1 MGLYQLIF
9 SIFSLAVTACTS
21 GVSLA
26 VTRLVAEGNGVRP
39 SVGRC
44 MVLALLISGLAGLV
58 LWCGS
63 GWIAAILLGSPE
75 AARPIRLLVPGLSCM
90 AVCACVKG
98 YFLAVRNTALPA
110 AGELLEQVFTIG
122 AGMLLMSRM
131 TPLDALML
139 GSTLGE
145 ASSCLLLGLCF
156 LLSLIHI

>member
-75 AARPIRLLVPGLSCM
+75 AARPIRLLVPGLPCM
-90 AVCACVKG
+90 AVCACIKG

-110 AGELLEQVFTIG
+110 AGELL
-122 AGMLLMSRM
+122 
-131 TPLDALML
+131 
-139 GSTLGE
+139 
-145 ASSCLLLGLCF
+145 
-156 LLSLIHI
+156 